1 MRKINLTQLIVYLDL
16 SKRDKVELDIKNEFA
31 NLIYTNTQGIQ
42 AHALAYKIYNSTDE
56 VELNDTEWSIFEQV
70 MNNFCK
76 PPFIDAINLQLENN
90 K

>member
-56 VELNDTEWSIFEQV
+56 VELDDTEWSIFEQV